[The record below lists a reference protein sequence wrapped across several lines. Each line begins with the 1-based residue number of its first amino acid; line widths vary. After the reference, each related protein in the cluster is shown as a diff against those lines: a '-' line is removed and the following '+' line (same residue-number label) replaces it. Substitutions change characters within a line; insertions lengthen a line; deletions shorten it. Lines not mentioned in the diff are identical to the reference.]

1 MRKRSTFQR
10 ITLVSRSSSESH
22 GQPERRPADL
32 DSSLIRRTLQGDES
46 AIEVLVAR
54 LRCVPAILASIN
66 DKLGAHLSR
75 DELADLS
82 QDTLVRIWG
91 KISTYQARSRLET
104 WVYGFCLMEVLNR
117 VRSRSR
123 GSRILGERIEL
134 VEDPSVPALPA
145 AALEAEEL
153 ERELRSLAAPESD
166 VIRLKHFDG
175 LTFKEIGAA
184 LGIPENSAKTHYYR
198 GLSHLRTRLRRLQ
211 HEDRR

>member
-1 MRKRSTFQR
+1 M
-10 ITLVSRSSSESH
+10 SRPSSESQGSPGDRH
-22 GQPERRPADL
+22 ADL
-32 DSSLIRRTLQGDES
+32 DSTLIRRCLEGDES
-46 AIEVLVAR
+46 ATRALVAR
-54 LRCVPAILASIN
+54 LECVPAILASIN

-75 DELADLS
+75 DELADLA

-123 GSRILGERIEL
+123 GSRILGKRIDL
-134 VEDPSVPALPA
+134 VEDPTVLPLPAPALD
-145 AALEAEEL
+145 AEEL
-153 ERELRSLAAPESD
+153 EIELRALATPESD

-175 LTFKEIGAA
+175 LTFKEIGRT
-184 LGIPENSAKTHYYR
+184 LRIPENSAKTHYYR
-198 GLSHLRTRLRRLQ
+198 GLCQLRRKLRRLQ